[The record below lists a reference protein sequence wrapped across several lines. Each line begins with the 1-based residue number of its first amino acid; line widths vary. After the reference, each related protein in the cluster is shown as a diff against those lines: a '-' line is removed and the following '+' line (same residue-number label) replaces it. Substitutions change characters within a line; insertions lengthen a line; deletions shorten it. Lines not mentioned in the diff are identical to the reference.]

1 MDDSGQQ
8 KTPDDNH
15 SDDEDIDVEDVEDES
30 ESEASDEEEATE
42 TEDNGVD
49 DDDEDD
55 GSDTE
60 LEESDDEIENQAV
73 NGAMSPQSD
82 GAAERKCY
90 ICLNPFT
97 GQDIG
102 SPESCADVHYF
113 CLECIEEWS
122 KVCPL
127 LWSVIHHSTHLF
139 LTQQINT
146 CPVDRNIFTYI
157 AVRREIGSAIIMKVY
172 FDRFNGHSPHH

>member
-8 KTPDDNH
+8 KTPDDSH
-15 SDDEDIDVEDVEDES
+15 TDDEDIDVEDVEDES

-42 TEDNGVD
+42 TEDNGV

-127 LWSVIHHSTHLF
+127 LWSVIHHSTHL
-139 LTQQINT
+139 LRSKST
-146 CPVDRNIFTYI
+146 PVR
-157 AVRREIGSAIIMKVY
+157 
-172 FDRFNGHSPHH
+172 